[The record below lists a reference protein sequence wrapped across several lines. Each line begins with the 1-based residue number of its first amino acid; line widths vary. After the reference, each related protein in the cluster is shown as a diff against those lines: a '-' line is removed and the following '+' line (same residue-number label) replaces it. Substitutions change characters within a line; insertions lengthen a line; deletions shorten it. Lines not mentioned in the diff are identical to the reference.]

1 MKTRR
6 YTKPIMHMML
16 AGSLALLYPAIS
28 HAEDVADVLSGP
40 DATPNVLASDDA
52 DKPDILNV
60 DIQNRFDAFKQ
71 TINERIGLDF
81 GFDYNAIGYAATS
94 SLGKYNTG
102 SGSLRFLGTWNLFDR
117 DGPNTGGL
125 VFKFENRHSFTKVAP
140 TAFSA
145 EIGYAGLVSSVFS
158 DQRWRTTH
166 LYWQQNFLGGRG
178 VAYAG
183 FLDVTDYTDVYALA
197 SPWTG
202 FSNLAFQTGSG
213 TIGGLPDGAFGG
225 MVGGFLTSNIYAS
238 ASIAD
243 ANADATDIGKG
254 FDTFF
259 NDFETFKTVEVGWT
273 SGARRLFIDNAHVTF
288 WQIDERTDAGT
299 PDGFGV
305 SFSVTKGINDR
316 FLPFVRGGWAHDGG
330 SLYEAALSVGVG
342 YQRVPGRDLLGI
354 GLNWSRPNKNTFGTK
369 LNDQFTLEV
378 FQRLQVTEGLQV
390 TPSIQVIKD
399 PALNPDEEAIALFG
413 LRARYAL

>member
-1 MKTRR
+1 MSNFGAPNTLTRSLL
-6 YTKPIMHMML
+6 L
-16 AGSLALLYPAIS
+16 AAMVLLCSAIAK
-28 HAEDVADVLSGP
+28 AEDVDDVLSGP
-40 DATPNVLASDDA
+40 DATPNVLATDDA
-52 DKPDILNV
+52 EKPDILNV
-60 DIQNRFDAFKQ
+60 DIQNRFDAFKK
-71 TINERIGLDF
+71 TIKDNIGLNF
-81 GFDYNAIGYAATS
+81 GIDYNALGYVASS
-94 SLGKYNTG
+94 SLSKYNNG
-102 SGSLRFLGTWNLFDR
+102 SGSLRFLGTWELFDR
-117 DGPNTGGL
+117 GGPNTGKL
-125 VFKFENRHSFTKVAP
+125 VFKVENRHSYGKVAP
-140 TAFSA
+140 TAFNA

-166 LYWQQNFLGGRG
+166 LYWQQNFFGGKG

-225 MVGGFLTSNIYAS
+225 MIGGFLTSNIYAS

-243 ANADATDIGKG
+243 ANADATDISKG

-259 NDFETFKTVEVGWT
+259 NDFETFKTVEIGWT

-288 WQIDERTDAGT
+288 WQIDERTGAAT
-299 PDGFGV
+299 PDGYGV
-305 SFSVTKGINDR
+305 NFSVTKGINDR
-316 FLPFVRGGWAHDGG
+316 WLPFLRGGWAHNGG
-330 SLYEAALSVGVG
+330 SLYEAALSIGLG

-354 GLNWSRPNKNTFGTK
+354 GLNWSRPNENTFGTK

-399 PALNPDEEAIALFG
+399 PALNPNEEAIALFG
-413 LRARYAL
+413 MRARFAL